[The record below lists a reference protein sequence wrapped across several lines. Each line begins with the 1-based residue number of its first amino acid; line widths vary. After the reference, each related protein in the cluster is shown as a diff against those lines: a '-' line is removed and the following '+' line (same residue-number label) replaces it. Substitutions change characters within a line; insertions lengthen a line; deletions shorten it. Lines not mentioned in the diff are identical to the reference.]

1 MYASI
6 LKQHNITNFATTNT
20 YIKYKYLYN
29 LYIYPGTG
37 EAGKST
43 FLKQMKI
50 LNGDGFTNEEK
61 EEFKQIVFKNLV
73 QSIQTIIVA
82 MDELYIPYDSD
93 ENQVR
98 VYTK

>member
-1 MYASI
+1 
-6 LKQHNITNFATTNT
+6 
-20 YIKYKYLYN
+20 
-29 LYIYPGTG
+29 
-37 EAGKST
+37 
-43 FLKQMKI
+43 MKI